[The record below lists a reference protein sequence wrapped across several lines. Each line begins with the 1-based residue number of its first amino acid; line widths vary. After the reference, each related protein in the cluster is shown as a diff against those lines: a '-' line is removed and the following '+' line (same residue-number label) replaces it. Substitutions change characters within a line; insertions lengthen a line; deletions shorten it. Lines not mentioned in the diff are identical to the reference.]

1 MQQKGLGNVGSLFKP
16 KRSIAEKNRLKKQN
30 KEHAA
35 VIQQPSVELRE
46 RGDEDREYF
55 ELGLILD
62 CTNSMKPWIDRAKE
76 TLNEVIDEVKNQK
89 TAAKAGKTV
98 AF

>member
-1 MQQKGLGNVGSLFKP
+1 MQNQPKGLGNVGILFKP
-16 KRSIAEKNRLKKQN
+16 KRSREEKKRLSAQN
-30 KEHAA
+30 KEHAK
-35 VIQQPSVELRE
+35 VIQEQSVELRE

-76 TLNEVIDEVKNQK
+76 TLNEVIDEVKN
-89 TAAKAGKTV
+89 
-98 AF
+98 